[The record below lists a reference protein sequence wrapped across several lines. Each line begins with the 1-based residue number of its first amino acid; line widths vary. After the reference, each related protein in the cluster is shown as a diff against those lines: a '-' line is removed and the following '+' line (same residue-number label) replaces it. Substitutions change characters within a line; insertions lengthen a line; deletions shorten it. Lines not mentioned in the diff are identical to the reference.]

1 MLLLDLSKQS
11 NELILNVTPLIT
23 SDTPELFMRVKT
35 QFDFKKV
42 VFPLGVNMSLFPK
55 RYDSFIIVSSF
66 LQGLNEGIG
75 LYEIFEDAE
84 LEKILEIGLV
94 TIKNPIIEPDTNF
107 VSLPDEDETKPTF
120 KVYVKR

>member
-35 QFDFKKV
+35 QFDFKEV

-66 LQGLNEGIG
+66 LQGLNEGLG
-75 LYEIFEDAE
+75 LYEIFEDVE
-84 LEKILEIGLV
+84 QEKILEIGLV